1 MLNSVTAGPVNVPVG
16 MHGGRD
22 HMGEV
27 IVAGKISLK
36 IFTQHYVIDILYG
49 FHTQQSL

>member
-27 IVAGKISLK
+27 IVAGKILLK
-36 IFTQHYVIDILYG
+36 IFTQHRYFIRIPYTTIPLV
-49 FHTQQSL
+49 Q